1 MMLTT
6 GRERQLNLNQ
16 YNCILKVS
24 ATSPSSE
31 RKIIPEQWR
40 PVIPRGVWASSHDP
54 VGDVL
59 RKNKLKDHPWFIK
72 RGRETVG
79 YLTAP
84 YKGRASEQDIEAARA
99 ELERR
104 WDVVLLVSPHPIYD
118 PHAWDIAVLQPHVAG
133 LWNWGSP

>member
-16 YNCILKVS
+16 CNSILKVS
-24 ATSPSSE
+24 DASAATA

-40 PVIPRGVWASSHDP
+40 PVVPRDVWAGSYDP

-118 PHAWDIAVLQPHVAG
+118 PRAWDIAVLHPHSAYH
-133 LWNWGSP
+133 WNWGSL